1 MRSAGNPAMTNIWR
15 LLDEE
20 RVESPSLIYYPDIIT
35 RNTQKAV
42 AIAKSA
48 DRLWPHVKTYK
59 MAEVVRL
66 LRGFGINRF
75 KCATVGEAE
84 MLAGLGVPHILLSYP
99 LVGPNIERFMRLRT
113 QFGDSSAFWAVCDD
127 LRQLALLGEAALA
140 AGGAVNVLADVNT
153 GTDRTGVLPAELADF
168 CLRCGGLPGIS
179 LQGLHSYDGNLAVS
193 QPEERLRLVKEKLGE
208 VLAAKASAEKR
219 GQPLPT
225 LVMGG
230 SPTFP
235 LHAALHDFYLSPGT
249 LFIHDHGYKSKFPD
263 LDFTPGAALLTRV
276 VSRPS
281 EKLFTIDLG
290 YKAISTDQKGAP
302 GVIVGLPQAEPVSHS
317 EEHWVF
323 RMEDGDVPQIGDV
336 LYVLPT
342 HICST
347 TALYPYARAAKGGR
361 VTDCWE
367 VTARDRKIEI

>member
-1 MRSAGNPAMTNIWR
+1 MENLWR

-20 RVESPSLIYYPDIIT
+20 SVESPSLLYYQDIIAGNT
-35 RNTQKAV
+35 RKAV
-42 AIAKSA
+42 EMAGGA

-59 MAEVVRL
+59 MAEIARL

-75 KCATVGEAE
+75 KCATIGEAE
-84 MLAGLGVPHILLSYP
+84 MLASQGAPHILLAYP
-99 LVGPNIERFMRLRT
+99 LVGPNIGRFVRLRA
-113 QFGDSSAFWAVCDD
+113 QFGASSTFWAAGDD

-153 GTDRTGVLPAELADF
+153 GTDRTGVLPGELADF
-168 CLRCGGLPGIS
+168 CRRCGDLPGIS
-179 LQGLHSYDGNLAVS
+179 LQGLHCYDGNLAVS
-193 QPEERLRLVKEKLGE
+193 PPEERRRLVEEKLGE
-208 VLAAKASAEKR
+208 ILAARESAEKG
-219 GQPLPT
+219 GQPLPV

-235 LHAALHDFYLSPGT
+235 FHAALHDFYLSPGT

-281 EKLFTIDLG
+281 ERLFTIDLG

-302 GVIVGLPQAEPVSHS
+302 GVIVGLPQAEPVAHS

-323 RMEDGDVPQIGDV
+323 RVENGPVPQIGDV
-336 LYVLPT
+336 LYVLPA

-347 TALYPYARAAKGGR
+347 TALYPCARAVRGGR
-361 VTDCWE
+361 VTGCWE
-367 VTARDRKIEI
+367 ITARDRKITI

>member
-1 MRSAGNPAMTNIWR
+1 MENVWR

-20 RVESPSLIYYPDIIT
+20 SIESPALIYYPDIIAA
-35 RNTQKAV
+35 NTQKAV
-42 AIAKSA
+42 AMAKRA
-48 DRLWPHVKTYK
+48 ERLWPHVKTHK
-59 MAEVVRL
+59 MAEAVRL

-75 KCATVGEAE
+75 KCATIGEAE
-84 MLAGLGVPHILLSYP
+84 MLAELGAQHILIAFP
-99 LVGPNIERFMRLRT
+99 LVGPNIGRFMRLRAK
-113 QFGDSSAFWAVCDD
+113 FGASSTFWAAGDD
-127 LRQLALLGEAALA
+127 LRQLSLLGTAAMED
-140 AGGAVNVLADVNT
+140 GNAVNVLADVNA
-153 GTDRTGVLPAELADF
+153 GTDRTGVLPSGLRDF
-168 CLRCGGLPGIS
+168 CLRCGDLPGIS
-179 LQGLHSYDGNLAVS
+179 LMGLHCYDGNLAVS
-193 QPEERLRLVKEKLGE
+193 QPEERKRLVEEKLGE
-208 VLAAKASAEKR
+208 LLAAKEDAEKR
-219 GQPLPT
+219 GQPLPV

-235 LHAALHDFYLSPGT
+235 FHAELHDFYLSPGT
-249 LFIHDHGYKSKFPD
+249 IFVHDHGYQSKFPD

-302 GVIVGLPQAEPVSHS
+302 GIIVGLPQAEPVSHS

-323 RMEDGDVPQIGDV
+323 RMGNGAVPQIGDV
-336 LYVLPT
+336 LYVLPA

-361 VTDCWE
+361 VTECWK

>member
-1 MRSAGNPAMTNIWR
+1 MKNIWR
-15 LLDEE
+15 LLDED

-42 AIAKSA
+42 EIAKNA

-59 MAEVVRL
+59 MAEMVRL

-84 MLAGLGVPHILLSYP
+84 MAASQGAPHILLSYP

-113 QFGDSSAFWAVCDD
+113 RFGAFSTFWAAGDD

-153 GTDRTGVLPAELADF
+153 GTDRTGVLPVDLMDF
-168 CLRCGGLPGIS
+168 CARCGDLPGIS
-179 LQGLHSYDGNLAVS
+179 LQGLHCYDGNLAAGT
-193 QPEERLRLVKEKLGE
+193 PEERRRLVEEKLGE
-208 VLAAKASAEKR
+208 ILAAKESAEKR
-219 GQPLPT
+219 ERPLPV

-235 LHAALHDFYLSPGT
+235 FHAALHDFYLSPGT

-276 VSRPS
+276 ISRPS

-323 RMEDGDVPQIGDV
+323 RVENGAVPQIGDV

-347 TALYPYARAAKGGR
+347 TALYPGARAAKDGR
-361 VTDCWE
+361 VTGCWE

>member
-1 MRSAGNPAMTNIWR
+1 MENIWR

-20 RVESPSLIYYPDIIT
+20 SVESPSLIYYQDIIAG
-35 RNTQKAV
+35 NTEKAV
-42 AIAKSA
+42 GMAKGA
-48 DRLWPHVKTYK
+48 ARLWPHVKTYK
-59 MAEVVRL
+59 MAEAVRL
-66 LRGFGINRF
+66 LRSFGINRF

-84 MLAGLGVPHILLSYP
+84 MLALQGAPHILLSYP
-99 LVGPNIERFMRLRT
+99 LVGPNIGRFTRLRE
-113 QFGDSSAFWAVCDD
+113 QYGASSTFWAAGDD
-127 LRQLALLGEAALA
+127 LRQLALLGEAAMA
-140 AGGAVNVLADVNT
+140 SGGAVNVLADVNT
-153 GTDRTGVLPAELADF
+153 GTDRTGVLPGELAEF
-168 CLRCGGLPGIS
+168 CRGCADLPGIS
-179 LQGLHSYDGNLAVS
+179 LQGLHCYDGNLAVGE
-193 QPEERLRLVKEKLGE
+193 PEERRRLVKGKLDE
-208 VLAAKASAEKR
+208 ILAAKEAAEKSVR
-219 GQPLPT
+219 QLPV

-235 LHAALHDFYLSPGT
+235 FHAELHDFYLSPGT

-276 VSRPS
+276 ISRPS

-302 GVIVGLPQAEPVSHS
+302 GAIVGLPQAEPVSHS

-323 RMEDGDVPQIGDV
+323 RVENGDVPQIGDV

-347 TALYPYARAAKGGR
+347 TALYPYAYAAKDGR
-361 VTDCWE
+361 VSGRWE
-367 VTARDRKIEI
+367 VTARDRKIWI